1 MNFLYDLI
9 GIPFGY
15 LMSLIYKIVP
25 NYALAIIIFTL
36 VTKLLLLPVNY
47 KTQKNAARMQLL
59 QPKLEKIRKAYE
71 SNPQKMQEEQQ
82 KVYQQEGINPM
93 GSCLPLFIQMFLLF
107 GVIDVVYKPITHIL
121 HITKSVRTAAIEK
134 ASEIAVKLPELGI
147 NGGKSFTSSNLR
159 SELITAEALEKCP
172 SEFADLAEGFS
183 RKVSE
188 FSETFSVFGAN
199 LGQTPQFHPETWNRE
214 SIILFC
220 IPFLAGLAQLI
231 FSLYSQI
238 RQKKTN
244 PQANAAGGG
253 CMTVMTFLMPVWSV
267 WLAFEVPAG
276 VGFYWIFSSLF
287 SFAITFALNCYFSKD
302 RIVAINEKEKE
313 KARIY
318 AEKHPEKKTF
328 MQRMMEQQAT
338 YEQQQAA
345 MRVDENGEKIS
356 RSEMNKYNRD
366 KLKEARKRMAEKYGD
381 EYDDN
386 IDEE

>member
-134 ASEIAVKLPELGI
+134 ASELAVKLPELGI

-338 YEQQQAA
+338 YEQQAA